1 MPDSAKQ
8 FATRL
13 HAVKLRSNRSY
24 ETLARRIGTSSSS
37 LHRYCRGVT
46 IPSTY
51 DVVARFVR
59 ACGATEE
66 EAADLLRSW
75 ALATGPAGQ
84 ADLVTAEPDRPA
96 RPPDPATTFRRPREF
111 VLLGFGLAVVAYLA
125 VRGYIASARS
135 PVSR

>member
-24 ETLARRIGTSSSS
+24 EALARRVGTSSSS

-46 IPSTY
+46 IPPTY
-51 DVVARFVR
+51 DVVARFVT

-75 ALATGPAGQ
+75 ALATGPA
-84 ADLVTAEPDRPA
+84 DLVPAEPDRPA